1 MSADTM
7 AIDREDLLAV
17 LELRFDAVSEEI
29 RRQIADI
36 VDADVLERLILVA
49 ANAESFDVFVEE
61 LKAGATAFRMIGQQF
76 NPLGQA

>member
-17 LELRFDAVSEEI
+17 LEQRFEAVPAEI
-29 RRQIADI
+29 RTQIADI
-36 VDADVLERLILVA
+36 RDADVLERLILVA
-49 ANAESFDVFVEE
+49 ANAESFGVFLDE